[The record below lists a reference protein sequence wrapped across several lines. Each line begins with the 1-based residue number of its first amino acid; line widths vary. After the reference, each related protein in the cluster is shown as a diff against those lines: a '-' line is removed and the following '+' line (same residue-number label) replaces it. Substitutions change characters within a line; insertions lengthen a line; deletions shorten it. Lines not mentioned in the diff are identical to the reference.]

1 MEEWTINGQ
10 KLEFDESTHSY
21 FVNGERVQSVTQLL
35 KGKFGGKYDMIS
47 PEVLKRAQERGT
59 EIHKEIECYCNG
71 FDLESRVVKNFK
83 FLQKNYNFIPKESE
97 LPIILDFCG
106 NTYAGRLD
114 LILEMDGKLVLAD
127 IKTTSTLDKEYLG
140 HQLNLYRI
148 GYEQSY
154 GKHIDGL
161 YGIHLREDV
170 RKFVNIPIKEEEWLQ
185 MSLGLNQLTADTE

>member
-1 MEEWTINGQ
+1 
-10 KLEFDESTHSY
+10 
-21 FVNGERVQSVTQLL
+21 
-35 KGKFGGKYDMIS
+35 
-47 PEVLKRAQERGT
+47 
-59 EIHKEIECYCNG
+59 
-71 FDLESRVVKNFK
+71 
-83 FLQKNYNFIPKESE
+83 LQKHYKFVAVENE
-97 LPIILDFCG
+97 LPIIFRFADR
-106 NTYAGRLD
+106 TYAGRLD
-114 LILEMDGKLVLAD
+114 MILEMDGKLSVAD